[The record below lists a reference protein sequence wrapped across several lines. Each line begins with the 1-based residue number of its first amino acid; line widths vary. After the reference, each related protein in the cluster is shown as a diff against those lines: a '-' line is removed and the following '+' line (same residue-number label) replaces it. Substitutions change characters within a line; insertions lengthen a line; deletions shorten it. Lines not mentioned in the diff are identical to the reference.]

1 MKRNILTALLTAS
14 VAVTFITSA
23 ARSEPK
29 FECPSDSQTAT
40 FYINGVGFSTD
51 HYQPR
56 IHFRGQDKDNWAYLA
71 YEQGV
76 NTEYGKAILAVALTA
91 YSTNAL
97 VRISCSAAS
106 VSTLWISDSGG
117 KSPD

>member
-1 MKRNILTALLTAS
+1 MSKNILTALISAS
-14 VAVTFITSA
+14 VAAIFMSNA
-23 ARSEPK
+23 AWSEPK
-29 FECPSDSQTAT
+29 FECPSDSANAT
-40 FYINGVGFSTD
+40 FYINGIGFSTD

-56 IHFRGQDKDNWAYLA
+56 IHFRGQNKDSWAYLA

-106 VSTLWISDSGG
+106 VGTLWISDSGG